1 MRPSSP
7 DPVEVGAILK
17 AYRRRQNLSQEH
29 LASRAGL
36 DRTYIGL
43 VERGKRRPTVDA
55 VSRMLTVLGIPW
67 AEFGA
72 ALDDL
77 LAARSSTRSA

>member
-17 AYRRRQNLSQEH
+17 AYRQRQNLSQEF

-43 VERGKRRPTVDA
+43 VERGKRKPTIDA
-55 VSRMLTVLGIPW
+55 TSRMLSVLGVSW
-67 AEFGA
+67 TEFGA
-72 ALDDL
+72 ALDSL
-77 LAARSSTRSA
+77 LATHS